1 MSEDAR
7 AHRLA
12 ENESTYRRVNERV
25 EELADEL
32 ELTPEFVCECG
43 RDSCSERLALPV
55 REYERVRAHGRR
67 FLVASGHE
75 RPEVE
80 KVIDEWPG
88 WLIVEKIGG
97 AGEAAAEQDPRGG
110 D

>member
-1 MSEDAR
+1 MGDDPRAR
-7 AHRLA
+7 RTA

-43 RDSCSERLALPV
+43 RGECSERLAVPV
-55 REYERVRAHGRR
+55 QEYERVRAHGRR

-80 KVIDEWPG
+80 KVVDERPG
-88 WLIVEKIGG
+88 WLVVEKVGEAG
-97 AGEAAAEQDPRGG
+97 AAAAEQDPRDGG
-110 D
+110 